1 MKKLFIVSLDS
12 VRLFACSEQKQVDKC
27 EAIIDDSSEIV
38 HKEKTLM
45 SSILTISDVIPL
57 ETNDS
62 SLLGSIEK
70 VTRRGNFIYIKSGNS
85 PLMMFDKEGC
95 FRNCIGKIGSG
106 PEEYPLLSD
115 FDIKNENIYILT
127 ANKIQVYDCTVN
139 GLRKFPS
146 V

>member
-1 MKKLFIVSLDS
+1 MKKTFLLLALTLSG
-12 VRLFACSEQKQVDKC
+12 LFACSEQNQVDKC

-45 SSILTISDVIPL
+45 SSILTISDIIPL

-85 PLMMFDKEGC
+85 PLMMFDKEVV
-95 FRNCIGKIGSG
+95 SG
-106 PEEYPLLSD
+106 IASERSD
-115 FDIKNENIYILT
+115 QDRKNTLCCLILM
-127 ANKIQVYDCTVN
+127 
-139 GLRKFPS
+139 LRMKTSIF
-146 V
+146 